1 MLKPSLQARLG
12 QQLTMTPQLQ
22 QAIRLLQLSSL
33 ELKAEIQEAFETNP
47 MLETDEEQAPEV
59 TSAEEQTN
67 KEGNSDA
74 SELGTDAT
82 ELGTNENLPD
92 ELPTDSQWDDYYE
105 PSQTT
110 PSTHKTEDYSAY
122 LENQSSDDQDSLQ
135 EHLLWQLELSSL
147 TELDHMI
154 AITLI
159 DSLDESGYLQESVES
174 IYENL
179 RKDYEEIELDEV
191 EAVLKFV
198 QRLDP
203 IGSGARNLQECCEI
217 QLQQMSDET
226 PAISS
231 ARLLVE
237 KYLNLVATK
246 NYKQIIKLTKLP
258 LEEVED
264 AIKLIQSL
272 NPRPGDLISTQ
283 KSEYIVPDVYVA
295 KHEGIW
301 HVRLN
306 TDSAPKLRI
315 NDVYSSLIKDSSQ
328 SNDAEYL
335 RYQLQEARWFIKSLQ
350 SRNDT
355 LMRVANSILRH
366 QRAFFEYGEEAMRPL
381 VLRDI
386 ADELDLH
393 ESTISRV
400 TTNKYLDCSRGVFE
414 FKYFFSS
421 HVNTNDGGICS
432 ATAIRAM
439 IKKLIK
445 EEPQA
450 KPLSDNKIATLL
462 EQNGITVARR
472 TIAKYRES
480 LGIPSSS
487 ERRQI
492 I

>member
-1 MLKPSLQARLG
+1 MLKPSIQVRLG

-47 MLETDEEQAPEV
+47 MLETEDDQPLETLTPEKQESENSLSDV
-59 TSAEEQTN
+59 TEVGQ
-67 KEGNSDA
+67 
-74 SELGTDAT
+74 
-82 ELGTNENLPD
+82 NETLPD
-92 ELPTDSQWDDYYE
+92 ELPTDSQWEDYYE
-105 PSQTT
+105 PSQST
-110 PSTHKTEDYSAY
+110 PSSQKTEDYSAY
-122 LENQSSDDQDSLQ
+122 LENQSSEDQDSLQ
-135 EHLLWQLELSSL
+135 EHLLWQLDLSSL
-147 TELDHMI
+147 TDLDHII
-154 AITLI
+154 ANTLV
-159 DSLDESGYLQESVES
+159 DALDESGYLQESVES

-179 RKDYEEIELDEV
+179 RKDHEIELDEV

-203 IGSGARNLQECCEI
+203 VGSGSRNLQECLEI

-226 PAISS
+226 PCIFTS
-231 ARLLVE
+231 RLLVG
-237 KYLNLVATK
+237 KYLDLVAIK
-246 NYKQIIKLTKLP
+246 NHKQILKLTKLS
-258 LEEVED
+258 LEEVEN

-272 NPRPGDLISTQ
+272 NPRPGDLVSTQ
-283 KSEYIVPDVYVA
+283 KSEYIVPDVYVFR
-295 KHEGIW
+295 HEGVW
-301 HVRLN
+301 KVRLN
-306 TDSAPKLRI
+306 SDSAPKLRI
-315 NDVYSSLIKDSSQ
+315 NDVYSSLIKDSTKG
-328 SNDAEYL
+328 NDADYM
-335 RYQLQEARWFIKSLQ
+335 RNQLQEARWFIKSLQ
-350 SRNDT
+350 SRNET
-355 LMRVANSILRH
+355 LTRVANSIVRH

-381 VLRDI
+381 ILRDI
-386 ADELDLH
+386 AEELEMH

-400 TTNKYLDCSRGVFE
+400 TTNKYLDCARGIFE

-445 EEPQA
+445 EEAQA
-450 KPLSDNKIATLL
+450 KPLSDNKIAALL
-462 EQNGITVARR
+462 EINGITVARR

>member
-1 MLKPSLQARLG
+1 MLKPSLQVRLG

-47 MLETDEEQAPEV
+47 MLETEDDQAPDAPSSENQLKKEE
-59 TSAEEQTN
+59 TS
-67 KEGNSDA
+67 D
-74 SELGTDAT
+74 DVT

-105 PSQTT
+105 PTQSVSLTQ
-110 PSTHKTEDYSAY
+110 KTEDYSAF
-122 LENQSSDDQDSLQ
+122 LENQSSDDQNSLQ
-135 EHLLWQLELSSL
+135 EHLLWQLELSSFSK
-147 TELDHMI
+147 LDHVI

-159 DSLDESGYLQESVES
+159 DSLDESGYLQESVEN
-174 IYENL
+174 IFENL
-179 RKDYEEIELDEV
+179 NKDYEEIELDEI

-203 IGSGARNLQECCEI
+203 IGSGSRNLKECLDI
-217 QLQQMSDET
+217 QLQQMSDDT
-226 PAISS
+226 PAIPH

-237 KYLNLVATK
+237 RHLDLVATK
-246 NYKQIIKLTKLP
+246 NYKQITKLTKLLP
-258 LEEVED
+258 EEMED

-272 NPRPGDLISTQ
+272 NPRPGDLISSQ
-283 KSEYIVPDVYVA
+283 KSEYIIPDVYVS
-295 KHEGIW
+295 KHKGTW
-301 HVRLN
+301 YVRLN

-315 NDVYSSLIKDSSQ
+315 NDVYASLIKDSSH
-328 SNDAEYL
+328 SNDAVYL
-335 RYQLQEARWFIKSLQ
+335 RNQLQEARWFIKSLEN
-350 SRNDT
+350 RNET

-381 VLRDI
+381 VLRDV
-386 ADELDLH
+386 AEELDLH

-400 TTNKYLDCSRGVFE
+400 TTNKYLDCARGVFK

-445 EEPQA
+445 QEPQA

-462 EQNGITVARR
+462 EENGITVARR

>member
-1 MLKPSLQARLG
+1 MLKPSIQARLG

-47 MLETDEEQAPEV
+47 MLETDE
-59 TSAEEQTN
+59 S
-67 KEGNSDA
+67 S
-74 SELGTDAT
+74 
-82 ELGTNENLPD
+82 
-92 ELPTDSQWDDYYE
+92 TDSQEETSSEKQEEGEATEVGENETLPDDLATDSEWEDYYE
-105 PSQTT
+105 PAQST
-110 PSTHKTEDYSAY
+110 PSSQNSDDYSNY
-122 LENQSSDDQDSLQ
+122 LENQSSEDRNTLH
-135 EHLLWQLELSSL
+135 EHLIWQLELSNLSEQDL
-147 TELDHMI
+147 NI
-154 AITLI
+154 ANALI
-159 DSLDESGYLQESVES
+159 DSLDDSGYLQESVE
-174 IYENL
+174 
-179 RKDYEEIELDEV
+179 EIFSVLKKEFDELELDEV

-203 IGSGARNLQECCEI
+203 IGSGARNLAECLDI
-217 QLQQMSDET
+217 QLQQMSEDT
-226 PAISS
+226 PYLEH
-231 ARLLVE
+231 ARLLVANH
-237 KYLNLVATK
+237 LDLVATK
-246 NYKQIIKLTKLP
+246 NYKPIIKATKLDQSEV
-258 LEEVED
+258 EEV
-264 AIKLIQSL
+264 IVLIQSL
-272 NPRPGDLISTQ
+272 NPRPGDLVNTQ

-301 HVRLN
+301 KVRLN
-306 TDSAPKLRI
+306 SASAPKLRI
-315 NDVYSSLIKDSSQ
+315 NNTYSELVKDNSKGA
-328 SNDAEYL
+328 DAEYM
-335 RYQLQEARWFIKSLQ
+335 RNQLQEARWFIKSLE

-355 LMRVANSILRH
+355 LMRVATSIVRH

-386 ADELDLH
+386 AEELEMH

-400 TTNKYLDCSRGVFE
+400 TTNKYLDCARGIFE

-445 EEPQA
+445 EEMQA
-450 KPLSDNKIATLL
+450 KPLSDNKIAKLL
-462 EQNGITVARR
+462 EEKGITVARR

-480 LGIPSSS
+480 LGIPPSN
-487 ERRQI
+487 ERKQI

>member
-1 MLKPSLQARLG
+1 MLKPSLQVRLG

-47 MLETDEEQAPEV
+47 MLETEDDQPSEAV
-59 TSAEEQTN
+59 TAEESSIKEKTN
-67 KEGNSDA
+67 D
-74 SELGTDAT
+74 DVT
-82 ELGTNENLPD
+82 EVGANDNLPD
-92 ELPTDSQWDDYYE
+92 ELPTDSQWDDYFE
-105 PSQTT
+105 PTQST
-110 PSTHKTEDYSAY
+110 PSSQKTEDYSSY
-122 LENQSSDDQDSLQ
+122 LENQSSADQDTLH
-135 EHLLWQLELSSL
+135 EHLLWQLELSPL
-147 TELDHMI
+147 TELDHVI

-159 DSLDESGYLQESVES
+159 DSLDDSGYLEDSVEN

-179 RKDYEEIELDEV
+179 QRDYEELELDEV
-191 EAVLKFV
+191 EAVLKYI

-203 IGSGARNLQECCEI
+203 IGSGSRNLQECLDI
-217 QLQQMSDET
+217 QLQQMNGELPSIDN
-226 PAISS
+226 

-237 KYLNLVATK
+237 KYLDLVATK
-246 NYKQIIKLTKLP
+246 NYKQIIKLTKLT
-258 LEEVED
+258 EEELDD
-264 AIKLIQSL
+264 AIALIQAL
-272 NPRPGDLISTQ
+272 NPRPGDAISTQ
-283 KSEYIVPDVYVA
+283 KPEYIVPDVYVS

-301 HVRLN
+301 HVRIN
-306 TDSAPKLRI
+306 TENAPKLKI
-315 NDVYSSLIKDSSQ
+315 NDVYSSLVKDSSQ

-335 RYQLQEARWFIKSLQ
+335 RNQLQEARWFIKSLE

-381 VLRDI
+381 VLRDV
-386 ADELDLH
+386 AEELELH

-400 TTNKYLDCSRGVFE
+400 TTNKYLECARGVFE

-439 IKKLIK
+439 IKKMIK
-445 EEPQA
+445 EEVQA

>member
-1 MLKPSLQARLG
+1 MLKPSIQARLG

-47 MLETDEEQAPEV
+47 MLETDE
-59 TSAEEQTN
+59 S
-67 KEGNSDA
+67 S
-74 SELGTDAT
+74 
-82 ELGTNENLPD
+82 
-92 ELPTDSQWDDYYE
+92 TDSQEETSSEKQEEGEATEVGENETLPDDLATDSEWEDYYE
-105 PSQTT
+105 PAQST
-110 PSTHKTEDYSAY
+110 PSSQNSDDYSNY
-122 LENQSSDDQDSLQ
+122 LENQSSEDRNTLH
-135 EHLLWQLELSSL
+135 EHLIWQLELSNLSEQDL
-147 TELDHMI
+147 NI
-154 AITLI
+154 ANALI
-159 DSLDESGYLQESVES
+159 DSLDDSGYLQESVE
-174 IYENL
+174 
-179 RKDYEEIELDEV
+179 EIFSVLKKEFDELELDEV

-203 IGSGARNLQECCEI
+203 IGSGARNLAECLDI
-217 QLQQMSDET
+217 QLQQMSEDT
-226 PAISS
+226 PYLEH
-231 ARLLVE
+231 ARLLVANH
-237 KYLNLVATK
+237 LDLVATK
-246 NYKQIIKLTKLP
+246 NYKPIIKATKLDQSEV
-258 LEEVED
+258 EEV
-264 AIKLIQSL
+264 IVLIQSL
-272 NPRPGDLISTQ
+272 NPRPGDLVNTQ

-301 HVRLN
+301 RVRLN
-306 TDSAPKLRI
+306 SASAPKLRI
-315 NDVYSSLIKDSSQ
+315 NNTYSELVKDNSKGA
-328 SNDAEYL
+328 DAEYM
-335 RYQLQEARWFIKSLQ
+335 RNQLQEARWFIKSLE

-355 LMRVANSILRH
+355 LMRVATSIVRH

-386 ADELDLH
+386 AEELEMH

-400 TTNKYLDCSRGVFE
+400 TTNKYLDCARGIFE

-445 EEPQA
+445 EEMQA
-450 KPLSDNKIATLL
+450 KPLSDNKIAKLL
-462 EQNGITVARR
+462 EEKGITVARR

-480 LGIPSSS
+480 LGIPPSN
-487 ERRQI
+487 ERKQI

>member
-1 MLKPSLQARLG
+1 MLKPSMQVRLG

-47 MLETDEEQAPEV
+47 MLETEDGA
-59 TSAEEQTN
+59 AEETLTPES
-67 KEGNSDA
+67 KENNEA
-74 SELGTDAT
+74 VNEVT
-82 ELGTNENLPD
+82 ELGQNDNLPD

-105 PSQTT
+105 PSQTSPT
-110 PSTHKTEDYSAY
+110 NQKSDDYTDY
-122 LENQSSDDQDSLQ
+122 LENQSSEDQTSLQ
-135 EHLLWQLELSSL
+135 GHLLWQLELSNLS
-147 TELDHMI
+147 DKDRII
-154 AITLI
+154 ANALI
-159 DSLDESGYLQESVES
+159 DSLDDSGYLQDSVES
-174 IYENL
+174 IYQNL
-179 RKDYEEIELDEV
+179 SKDSVINADEFELDEV

-203 IGSGARNLQECCEI
+203 IGSGARNLQECLDI
-217 QLQQMSDET
+217 QLQQMIDAVAFVPE
-226 PAISS
+226 
-231 ARLLVE
+231 ARLIVANHLD
-237 KYLNLVATK
+237 LVATK
-246 NYKQIIKLTKLP
+246 NHLQISKHTKLDIEDV
-258 LEEVED
+258 EE

-272 NPRPGDLISTQ
+272 NPRPGDLVTTQ

-295 KHEGIW
+295 KQEGVW
-301 HVRLN
+301 KVRLN
-306 TDSAPKLRI
+306 SDSAPKLRI
-315 NDVYSSLIKDSSQ
+315 NDVYSSLIKDSSKGA
-328 SNDAEYL
+328 DADYL
-335 RYQLQEARWFIKSLQ
+335 RSQLQEARWFIKSLQ
-350 SRNDT
+350 SRNET
-355 LMRVANSILRH
+355 LMRVATSIVQH

-386 ADELDLH
+386 AEELEMH

-400 TTNKYLDCSRGVFE
+400 TTNKYLESARGVFE

-445 EEPQA
+445 EEPQS

-462 EQNGITVARR
+462 EQKGITVARR

-480 LGIPSSS
+480 MGIPPSN
-487 ERRQI
+487 ERKQI

>member
-1 MLKPSLQARLG
+1 MKPSLQVRLG

-47 MLETDEEQAPEV
+47 MLETEDEQELDTQPTKNE
-59 TSAEEQTN
+59 SAEETA
-67 KEGNSDA
+67 SD
-74 SELGTDAT
+74 SIELGV
-82 ELGTNENLPD
+82 NENLPD

-105 PSQTT
+105 PSQST
-110 PSTHKTEDYSAY
+110 PSTQKTEDYSAY
-122 LENQSSDDQDSLQ
+122 LENQSGNEQDSLQ

-147 TELDHMI
+147 TELDNVI

-159 DSLDESGYLQESVES
+159 DSLDESGYLQESAEN

-179 RKDYEEIELDEV
+179 KEDYEEIELDEV

-203 IGSGARNLQECCEI
+203 IGSGSRNLQECLDI

-226 PAISS
+226 PAISC

-237 KYLNLVATK
+237 KYLDLVATK

-258 LEEVED
+258 LEEVEN

-272 NPRPGDLISTQ
+272 NPRPGDLVSAQ
-283 KSEYIVPDVYVA
+283 KSEYIVPDVYVF
-295 KHEGIW
+295 KHEGLW
-301 HVRLN
+301 GVRLN
-306 TDSAPKLRI
+306 SDSTPKLRI
-315 NDVYSSLIKDSSQ
+315 NDVYSSLVKDSSQ

-335 RYQLQEARWFIKSLQ
+335 RNQLQEARWFIKSLQ
-350 SRNDT
+350 SRNET

-381 VLRDI
+381 VLRDV
-386 ADELDLH
+386 AEELDLH

-400 TTNKYLDCSRGVFE
+400 TTNKYLDCARGVFE

-445 EEPQA
+445 EEAQA
-450 KPLSDNKIATLL
+450 KPLSDNKIATML
-462 EQNGITVARR
+462 EENGITVARR

-487 ERRQI
+487 ERRKI

>member
-1 MLKPSLQARLG
+1 MLKPSLQVRLG

-47 MLETDEEQAPEV
+47 MLETEDDQAPEV
-59 TSAEEQTN
+59 SSPEDQPS
-67 KEGNSDA
+67 KEDVS
-74 SELGTDAT
+74 DAT
-82 ELGTNENLPD
+82 ELGTNNNLPD
-92 ELPTDSQWDDYYE
+92 DLPTDSQWDDYYE
-105 PSQTT
+105 PSQPTT
-110 PSTHKTEDYSAY
+110 PSTQKTEDYSAY
-122 LENQSSDDQDSLQ
+122 LENQSGDDQDSLQ
-135 EHLLWQLELSSL
+135 EHLLWQLELSAL
-147 TELDHMI
+147 TELDHVI

-159 DSLDESGYLQESVES
+159 DALDESGYLQESIEN

-179 RKDYEEIELDEV
+179 TQDYEELELDEV

-203 IGSGARNLQECCEI
+203 IGSGSRNLQECLNI
-217 QLQQMSDET
+217 QLQQMTDET
-226 PAISS
+226 PSITTS
-231 ARLLVE
+231 RLLVD
-237 KYLNLVATK
+237 KYLELVATK

-272 NPRPGDLISTQ
+272 NPRPGDLVNTQ
-283 KSEYIVPDVYVA
+283 KSEYIVPDVYVS
-295 KHEGIW
+295 KFEGVW

-306 TDSAPKLRI
+306 TESAPKLRI
-315 NDVYSSLIKDSSQ
+315 NDVYSSLIKDSSK
-328 SNDAEYL
+328 SNDTEYL
-335 RYQLQEARWFIKSLQ
+335 RNQLQEARWFIKSLQ
-350 SRNDT
+350 SRNET

-386 ADELDLH
+386 AEELELH

-400 TTNKYLDCSRGVFE
+400 TTNKYLDCARGVFE

-450 KPLSDNKIATLL
+450 KPLSDNKIATMLA
-462 EQNGITVARR
+462 QNGITVARR

-480 LGIPSSS
+480 IGIPSSS
-487 ERRQI
+487 ERKQI

>member
-1 MLKPSLQARLG
+1 MLKPSLQVRLG

-47 MLETDEEQAPEV
+47 MLETEEDQASEILSPEEQAGKDKYYSNDV
-59 TSAEEQTN
+59 A
-67 KEGNSDA
+67 
-74 SELGTDAT
+74 

-105 PSQTT
+105 SSQST
-110 PSTHKTEDYSAY
+110 PPAKKNQDYSAY
-122 LENQSSDDQDSLQ
+122 LENQSGDDQDSLQ

-159 DSLDESGYLQESVES
+159 DSLGESGYLQDSVEG
-174 IYENL
+174 IYQNL
-179 RKDYEEIELDEV
+179 RKDYEELELDEV

-203 IGSGARNLQECCEI
+203 IGSGSRSLQECCAI

-231 ARLLVE
+231 ARIIVE
-237 KYLNLVATK
+237 KYLDLVATK

-258 LEEVED
+258 LQEVED

-272 NPRPGDLISTQ
+272 NPRPGDLVSTQ
-283 KSEYIVPDVYVA
+283 KSEYIIPDVYVL

-315 NDVYSSLIKDSSQ
+315 NEVYSSLIKDSNQ

-335 RYQLQEARWFIKSLQ
+335 RNQLQEARWFIKSLEN
-350 SRNDT
+350 RNET

-366 QRAFFEYGEEAMRPL
+366 QRAFFEYGDEAMRPL
-381 VLRDI
+381 VLREI
-386 ADELDLH
+386 AEELDLH

-400 TTNKYLDCSRGVFE
+400 TTNKYLDCARGVFE

-439 IKKLIK
+439 IKKMIK
-445 EEPQA
+445 EEAQA
-450 KPLSDNKIATLL
+450 KPLSDNKIAALL

-480 LGIPSSS
+480 MGIPSSS
-487 ERRQI
+487 ERRRLI
-492 I
+492 

>member
-1 MLKPSLQARLG
+1 VLKPSLQVRLG

-47 MLETDEEQAPEV
+47 MLETEDDQALETLTPDNQPKKEDTSDE
-59 TSAEEQTN
+59 
-67 KEGNSDA
+67 
-74 SELGTDAT
+74 T
-82 ELGTNENLPD
+82 ELGANENLPD

-105 PSQTT
+105 PSQ
-110 PSTHKTEDYSAY
+110 SNSSSAQKTDDYSSF
-122 LENQSSDDQDSLQ
+122 LENQSSDDQNSLQ

-147 TELDHMI
+147 TDKDHII
-154 AITLI
+154 ANTLI
-159 DSLDESGYLQESVES
+159 DALDDSGYLQESVES

-179 RKDYEEIELDEV
+179 SKTETTDSAEIELDEV

-203 IGSGARNLQECCEI
+203 IGSGSRNLQECLEI
-217 QLQQMSDET
+217 QLQQMSQDT
-226 PAISS
+226 PSLAE
-231 ARLLVE
+231 ARLIVANCLE
-237 KYLNLVATK
+237 QVATK
-246 NYKQIIKLTKLP
+246 NHKQIIKLTKLS
-258 LEEVED
+258 LEEVEE

-272 NPRPGDLISTQ
+272 NPRPGELVSTQ
-283 KSEYIVPDVYVA
+283 KSEYIVPDVYVS
-295 KHEGIW
+295 KLEGVW
-301 HVRLN
+301 TVRLN
-306 TDSAPKLRI
+306 SDNAPKLRI
-315 NDVYSSLIKDSSQ
+315 NEVYSSLIKDNSKG
-328 SNDAEYL
+328 NDAEYM
-335 RYQLQEARWFIKSLQ
+335 RNQLQEARWFIKSLQ

-355 LMRVANSILRH
+355 LSRVANSIVRH
-366 QRAFFEYGEEAMRPL
+366 QRAFFEYGEEAMKPL
-381 VLRDI
+381 VLRDV
-386 ADELDLH
+386 AEELEMH

-400 TTNKYLDCSRGVFE
+400 TTNKYLDCARGIFE

-450 KPLSDNKIATLL
+450 KPLSDNKIASLL
-462 EQNGITVARR
+462 EENGITVARR

-487 ERRQI
+487 ERRKI

>member
-1 MLKPSLQARLG
+1 MLKPSLQVRLG

-47 MLETDEEQAPEV
+47 MLETEDEQATDALTAENP
-59 TSAEEQTN
+59 TSKEETA
-67 KEGNSDA
+67 D
-74 SELGTDAT
+74 DAT
-82 ELGTNENLPD
+82 EVGTNENLPD

-110 PSTHKTEDYSAY
+110 ASSQKTDDYSSY
-122 LENQSSDDQDSLQ
+122 LENQSSDDQNSLH
-135 EHLLWQLELSSL
+135 EHLLWQLELSPL
-147 TELDHMI
+147 TELDHVI
-154 AITLI
+154 ALTLI
-159 DSLDESGYLQESVES
+159 DSLDDSGYLEDSVEN

-179 RKDYEEIELDEV
+179 HKDYEELELDEV
-191 EAVLKFV
+191 EAVLKFI

-203 IGSGARNLQECCEI
+203 IGSGSRNLQECLDI
-217 QLQQMSDET
+217 QLQQMNGELPYID
-226 PAISS
+226 S

-237 KYLNLVATK
+237 KCLDLVATK
-246 NYKQIIKLTKLP
+246 NFKQITKVTKLTP
-258 LEEVED
+258 EEVDE
-264 AIKLIQSL
+264 AITLIQSL
-272 NPRPGDLISTQ
+272 NPRPGDAISTQ
-283 KSEYIVPDVYVA
+283 KSEYIVPDVYVS

-301 HVRLN
+301 HVRIN
-306 TDSAPKLRI
+306 TENAPKLKI
-315 NDVYSSLIKDSSQ
+315 NDVYSSLVKDSSQ

-335 RYQLQEARWFIKSLQ
+335 RNQLQEARWFIKSLE

-381 VLRDI
+381 VLRDV
-386 ADELDLH
+386 AEELELH

-400 TTNKYLDCSRGVFE
+400 TTNKYLDCARGVFE

-439 IKKLIK
+439 IKKMIK
-445 EEPQA
+445 EEAQA

>member
-1 MLKPSLQARLG
+1 MLKPTLQARLG

-47 MLETDEEQAPEV
+47 MLETEEDGQ
-59 TSAEEQTN
+59 TSETANSESPSN
-67 KEGNSDA
+67 KEDNS
-74 SELGTDAT
+74 DAT

-105 PSQTT
+105 PSQAT
-110 PSTHKTEDYSAY
+110 PSTQKSEDYSAY
-122 LENQSSDDQDSLQ
+122 LENQSSDDADSLQ

-159 DSLDESGYLQESVES
+159 DSLDDSGYLQDSVEI

-191 EAVLKFV
+191 EAVLKFI

-203 IGSGARNLQECCEI
+203 IGTGARSLQECCEI

-231 ARLLVE
+231 ARLLAE
-237 KYLNLVATK
+237 KHLNLVATK

-258 LEEVED
+258 IEEVED

-283 KSEYIVPDVYVA
+283 KSEYIVPDVYVS
-295 KHEGIW
+295 KHEGTW
-301 HVRLN
+301 YVRLN

-315 NDVYSSLIKDSSQ
+315 NDVYASLIKDSSQ

-335 RYQLQEARWFIKSLQ
+335 RNQLQEARWFIKSLQ
-350 SRNDT
+350 SRNET

-386 ADELDLH
+386 AEELELH

-400 TTNKYLDCSRGVFE
+400 TTNKYLDCARGVFE

-487 ERRQI
+487 DRRQLI
-492 I
+492 

>member
-1 MLKPSLQARLG
+1 
-12 QQLTMTPQLQ
+12 MTPQLQ

-47 MLETDEEQAPEV
+47 MLETDDDQAQDTPSPEDQISTV
-59 TSAEEQTN
+59 DTS
-67 KEGNSDA
+67 
-74 SELGTDAT
+74 DAT
-82 ELGTNENLPD
+82 ELSATETLPD

-105 PSQTT
+105 PSQSTT
-110 PSTHKTEDYSAY
+110 PSSQKTEDYSAF
-122 LENQSSDDQDSLQ
+122 LENQSSEEQNSLQ

-147 TELDHMI
+147 SNLDQII
-154 AITLI
+154 ANTLV
-159 DSLDESGYLQESVES
+159 DALDETGYLQESVEN
-174 IYENL
+174 IHENL
-179 RKDYEEIELDEV
+179 LKDYGELELDEV

-203 IGSGARNLQECCEI
+203 IGSGSRNLQECLEI

-226 PAISS
+226 PYISS
-231 ARLLVE
+231 ARLLVTNH
-237 KYLNLVATK
+237 LDLVATK
-246 NYKQIIKLTKLP
+246 NLSQITKLTKLAA
-258 LEEVED
+258 EEVEG
-264 AIKLIQSL
+264 AIRLIQTL
-272 NPRPGDLISTQ
+272 VPRPGDLINTQ
-283 KSEYIVPDVYVA
+283 KSEYIVPDVYVY
-295 KHEGIW
+295 KHKDGW
-301 HVRLN
+301 KVRLN
-306 TDSAPKLRI
+306 SDNTPNLRI
-315 NDVYSSLIKDSSQ
+315 NDVYSNLIKDSTK

-335 RYQLQEARWFIKSLQ
+335 RNQLQEARWFIKSLQ
-350 SRNDT
+350 SRNET
-355 LMRVANSILRH
+355 LTRVANSIVRH
-366 QRAFFEYGEEAMRPL
+366 QRAFFEYGEEAMKPL

-386 ADELDLH
+386 AEELEMH

-400 TTNKYLDCSRGVFE
+400 TTNKYLDCARGIFE

-445 EEPQA
+445 AETQA
-450 KPLSDNKIATLL
+450 KPLSDNKIANLL

>member
-1 MLKPSLQARLG
+1 
-12 QQLTMTPQLQ
+12 
-22 QAIRLLQLSSL
+22 
-33 ELKAEIQEAFETNP
+33 
-47 MLETDEEQAPEV
+47 
-59 TSAEEQTN
+59 
-67 KEGNSDA
+67 
-74 SELGTDAT
+74 
-82 ELGTNENLPD
+82 
-92 ELPTDSQWDDYYE
+92 
-105 PSQTT
+105 
-110 PSTHKTEDYSAY
+110 
-122 LENQSSDDQDSLQ
+122 
-135 EHLLWQLELSSL
+135 
-147 TELDHMI
+147 
-154 AITLI
+154 LI
-159 DSLDESGYLQESVES
+159 DSLDDSGYLEDSVEN

-179 RKDYEEIELDEV
+179 HKDYQELELDEV
-191 EAVLKFV
+191 EAVLKFI

-203 IGSGARNLQECCEI
+203 IGSGSRSLQECLDI
-217 QLQQMSDET
+217 QLQQMNGELPSID
-226 PAISS
+226 S

-237 KYLNLVATK
+237 KYLDLVATK
-246 NYKQIIKLTKLP
+246 NYKQITKLTKLTP
-258 LEEVED
+258 EEIDD
-264 AIKLIQSL
+264 AITLIQAL
-272 NPRPGDLISTQ
+272 NPRPGDAISTQ
-283 KSEYIVPDVYVA
+283 KSEYIVPDVYVY
-295 KHEGIW
+295 KYEGIW
-301 HVRLN
+301 HVRIN
-306 TDSAPKLRI
+306 SENAPKLKI
-315 NDVYSSLIKDSSQ
+315 NDVYSSLAKDTSQ

-335 RYQLQEARWFIKSLQ
+335 RNQLQEARWFIKSLE

-381 VLRDI
+381 VLRDV
-386 ADELDLH
+386 AEELELH

-400 TTNKYLDCSRGVFE
+400 TTNKYLDCARGVFE

-445 EEPQA
+445 QEVQA

-480 LGIPSSS
+480 MGIPSSS

>member
-1 MLKPSLQARLG
+1 
-12 QQLTMTPQLQ
+12 MTPQLQ

-47 MLETDEEQAPEV
+47 MLETEDDQALETLTPDSQPVKKENTETPENNE
-59 TSAEEQTN
+59 T
-67 KEGNSDA
+67 
-74 SELGTDAT
+74 T
-82 ELGTNENLPD
+82 ELGHNETLPD

-110 PSTHKTEDYSAY
+110 PSSQKTEDYSSF
-122 LENQSSDDQDSLQ
+122 LENQSSEEQDSLQ
-135 EHLLWQLELSSL
+135 EHLLWQLELSALSN
-147 TELDHMI
+147 LDHVI
-154 AITLI
+154 AN
-159 DSLDESGYLQESVES
+159 SLVDAIDESGYLQESIES

-179 RKDYEEIELDEV
+179 NKDYEELELDEV
-191 EAVLKFV
+191 EAVLKFI

-203 IGSGARNLQECCEI
+203 IGSGCRNLQECLEI
-217 QLQQMSDET
+217 QLQQMSNET
-226 PAISS
+226 DSLDTAQ
-231 ARLLVE
+231 LLVA
-237 KYLNLVATK
+237 KHLDLVATK
-246 NYKQIIKLTKLP
+246 NHKQLIKVTKLP
-258 LEEVED
+258 IEELEE
-264 AIKLIQSL
+264 AIHLIQSL
-272 NPRPGDLISTQ
+272 NPRPGDLVSSQ
-283 KSEYIVPDVYVA
+283 KSDYIVPDVYVA
-295 KHEGIW
+295 KHKGIW
-301 HVRLN
+301 NVRLN
-306 TDSAPKLRI
+306 TDNAPKLRI
-315 NDVYSSLIKDSSQ
+315 NEMYSSLIKDTSKG
-328 SNDAEYL
+328 NDADYM
-335 RYQLQEARWFIKSLQ
+335 RNQLQEARWFIKSLE
-350 SRNDT
+350 SRNET
-355 LMRVANSILRH
+355 ISRVANSIVRH

-386 ADELDLH
+386 AEELELH

-400 TTNKYLDCSRGVFE
+400 TTNKYLDCARGIFE

-445 EEPQA
+445 EEAQA
-450 KPLSDNKIATLL
+450 KPLSDNKIANLL
-462 EQNGITVARR
+462 EQNGINVARR